1 MKAYINNIIYDIDLP
16 ESIEIEIPKD
26 MENKDEIADYV
37 SDKISEATGFCHK
50 GFDLILADSLNK

>member
-1 MKAYINNIIYDIDLP
+1 
-16 ESIEIEIPKD
+16 

-50 GFDLILADSLNK
+50 GFDLILADSFKEVEWKSKLTSMK